1 MKLFR
6 NKKTEYSSGDVK
18 VTEIVLDEEPKT
30 VSEPAEEPSP
40 APVSDKPQEQDI
52 PAAAFDEPPA
62 AEPLNEEPQTD
73 AESDL
78 SETEE
83 ELPHGEQTAESAEI
97 MPEKTEI
104 EETAEESVQAQA
116 EIEEAAEESVQ
127 AQAEIEEAAKES
139 AQAQAEAEAFAGPA
153 EEEEKPEEQQKSE
166 EIGEEPISEEQAFV
180 ERIKAER
187 VTDNE
192 RAAHVYAETAERVE
206 EVGKARYAGSSEE
219 KKAARVIRDLF
230 EDELGG
236 FARMEPFDVR
246 PFATV
251 QGLPVFAAISVV
263 AFILSCIWS
272 PLGVLLF
279 PTVAAMIFVQV
290 IKNKDDFSKLFPK
303 RTSYNV
309 VSVIEN
315 GEKRIGKTVVLG
327 CHYDTDY
334 GRMELPK
341 WIAKQNSAS
350 LHTFMTWYAFA
361 ANLLLAALSVAC
373 IFLKSGPKAIVMFVG
388 FVALAVS
395 VVYMA
400 TYVTYFKLGA
410 RMNKNALSGLGLTLA
425 VAQHLKLNSE
435 EIPSDVRVV
444 VAAFGSSY
452 AGAKGSEAFL
462 EEHYGKDNLLINPV
476 FLDVSALRKN
486 EANVVVADK
495 NLKLNYGGRLAET
508 AFETLKESGLTVDK
522 VVEQGRFADATS
534 FQTKDIPSVFLDG
547 GIQKESLF
555 GETESDVETRYN
567 AVLNLVRRI
576 MKE

>member
-30 VSEPAEEPSP
+30 VSEPTEEPAP

-73 AESDL
+73 AETDL

-97 MPEKTEI
+97 LPEKT
-104 EETAEESVQAQA
+104 
-116 EIEEAAEESVQ
+116 
-127 AQAEIEEAAKES
+127 EIEEAAKES
-139 AQAQAEAEAFAGPA
+139 AQAQAEAEEAAEEPAQAQAEAEAFAEPA
-153 EEEEKPEEQQKSE
+153 EAEEKPEEPQKSE

-279 PTVAAMIFVQV
+279 PTVAAMILVQV
-290 IKNKDDFSKLFPK
+290 IKNKDDFSWLFPK

-315 GEKRIGKTVVLG
+315 GEKHIGKTVVLG

-361 ANLLLAALSVAC
+361 SNILLAALSVAC

>member
-30 VSEPAEEPSP
+30 VSEPAEEPAP

-62 AEPLNEEPQTD
+62 AEPLNEEPQSG

-97 MPEKTEI
+97 LPEK
-104 EETAEESVQAQA
+104 
-116 EIEEAAEESVQ
+116 
-127 AQAEIEEAAKES
+127 AEIEEAAKES
-139 AQAQAEAEAFAGPA
+139 SEAQAEAEAEAFAEPA
-153 EEEEKPEEQQKSE
+153 EAEEKPEEPQKSE
-166 EIGEEPISEEQAFV
+166 EIKEAEEEPISEEQAFV

-192 RAAHVYAETAERVE
+192 RAAHIYAETAERVE

-279 PTVAAMIFVQV
+279 PTVAAMILVQV
-290 IKNKDDFSKLFPK
+290 IKNKDDFSGLFPK

-309 VSVIEN
+309 VRVIEN

-361 ANLLLAALSVAC
+361 SNLLLAALSVAC

-388 FVALAVS
+388 FVALAVG

-486 EANVVVADK
+486 EANVVVSDK

-567 AVLNLVRRI
+567 AVLNLVRRRI

>member
-30 VSEPAEEPSP
+30 VSEPTEEPAP

-97 MPEKTEI
+97 LPEKTEI
-104 EETAEESVQAQA
+104 EET
-116 EIEEAAEESVQ
+116 AEESVQ

-153 EEEEKPEEQQKSE
+153 EEEEKPEEPQKSE

-279 PTVAAMIFVQV
+279 PTVAAMILVQV
-290 IKNKDDFSKLFPK
+290 IKNKDDFSWLFPK

-315 GEKRIGKTVVLG
+315 GEKHIGKTVVLG

-361 ANLLLAALSVAC
+361 SNILLAALSVAC

>member
-18 VTEIVLDEEPKT
+18 VTEIVLDEDPKT
-30 VSEPAEEPSP
+30 VSEPAEEPAP
-40 APVSDKPQEQDI
+40 APVSDKPQEMDI
-52 PAAAFDEPPA
+52 SAAAFDEPPA
-62 AEPLNEEPQTD
+62 AEPLNEEPQSG

-97 MPEKTEI
+97 LPEKAEI
-104 EETAEESVQAQA
+104 EETAE
-116 EIEEAAEESVQ
+116 
-127 AQAEIEEAAKES
+127 
-139 AQAQAEAEAFAGPA
+139 AQAEAEAEAFAEPA
-153 EEEEKPEEQQKSE
+153 EEEEPPEEPQKSE
-166 EIGEEPISEEQAFV
+166 EIKEADEEPISEEQAFV

-192 RAAHVYAETAERVE
+192 RAAHVYAETAEKVE
-206 EVGKARYAGSSEE
+206 EAGKARYAGSTEE

-272 PLGVLLF
+272 PLGVLMF
-279 PTVAAMIFVQV
+279 PTVAAMILVQV
-290 IKNKDDFSKLFPK
+290 IKNKDDFSGLFPK

-341 WIAKQNSAS
+341 WIAKQNSGS

-361 ANLLLAALSVAC
+361 SNLLLAALSVAC

-388 FVALAVS
+388 FVALAVG

-486 EANVVVADK
+486 EANVVVSDK

-522 VVEQGRFADATS
+522 VIEQGRFADATS

>member
-30 VSEPAEEPSP
+30 VSEPAEEPAP

-62 AEPLNEEPQTD
+62 AEPLDEEPQTD

-97 MPEKTEI
+97 LPEKTEI
-104 EETAEESVQAQA
+104 EEVAKESAQAQA
-116 EIEEAAEESVQ
+116 EAEEAAEESV
-127 AQAEIEEAAKES
+127 
-139 AQAQAEAEAFAGPA
+139 QAQAEAEAFAGPA
-153 EEEEKPEEQQKSE
+153 EEEEKPEEPQKSE
-166 EIGEEPISEEQAFV
+166 EIEEEPISEEQAFV

-263 AFILSCIWS
+263 AFILSCIWP

-290 IKNKDDFSKLFPK
+290 IKNKDDFSWLFPK

-361 ANLLLAALSVAC
+361 SNILLAALSVAC

>member
-30 VSEPAEEPSP
+30 VLEPAEEPAP

-97 MPEKTEI
+97 LPEKT
-104 EETAEESVQAQA
+104 

-127 AQAEIEEAAKES
+127 AQAEAEEAAKES

-153 EEEEKPEEQQKSE
+153 EEEEKSEEPQKSE

-279 PTVAAMIFVQV
+279 PTVAAMILVQV
-290 IKNKDDFSKLFPK
+290 IKNKDDFSWLFPK

-309 VSVIEN
+309 VRVIEN
-315 GEKRIGKTVVLG
+315 GEKHIGKTVVLG

-361 ANLLLAALSVAC
+361 SNILLAALSVAC

-486 EANVVVADK
+486 EANVVVSDK
-495 NLKLNYGGRLAET
+495 NLKLNYGGCLAET

-522 VVEQGRFADATS
+522 VVEQSRFADATS

>member
-30 VSEPAEEPSP
+30 VSEPTEEPSP

-73 AESDL
+73 AETDL

-97 MPEKTEI
+97 LPEKT
-104 EETAEESVQAQA
+104 
-116 EIEEAAEESVQ
+116 
-127 AQAEIEEAAKES
+127 EIEEAAKES
-139 AQAQAEAEAFAGPA
+139 AQAQAEAEEAAEEPAQAQAEAEAFAEPA
-153 EEEEKPEEQQKSE
+153 EAEEKPEEPQKSE

-279 PTVAAMIFVQV
+279 PTVAAMILVQV
-290 IKNKDDFSKLFPK
+290 IKNKDDFSWLFPK

-315 GEKRIGKTVVLG
+315 GEKHIGKTVVLG

-361 ANLLLAALSVAC
+361 SNILLAALSVAC

-395 VVYMA
+395 VFYMA

-435 EIPSDVRVV
+435 EIPADVRVV

>member
-30 VSEPAEEPSP
+30 VSEPAEEPAP

-78 SETEE
+78 SKTEE

-97 MPEKTEI
+97 LPEKTEI
-104 EETAEESVQAQA
+104 EEAAKESAQAQA
-116 EIEEAAEESVQ
+116 EIEEAAE
-127 AQAEIEEAAKES
+127 ES

-153 EEEEKPEEQQKSE
+153 EEEETPEEPQKSE

-290 IKNKDDFSKLFPK
+290 IKNKDDFSWLFPK

-361 ANLLLAALSVAC
+361 SNILLAALSVAC

-522 VVEQGRFADATS
+522 VVEQSRFADATS

-547 GIQKESLF
+547 GIQKESMF

>member
-30 VSEPAEEPSP
+30 VLEPAEEPSP

-97 MPEKTEI
+97 LPEKTEI
-104 EETAEESVQAQA
+104 EEAAKESAQAQA
-116 EIEEAAEESVQ
+116 EIEEAAE
-127 AQAEIEEAAKES
+127 ES

-153 EEEEKPEEQQKSE
+153 EEDEKPKEPQKSE

-361 ANLLLAALSVAC
+361 SNILLAALSVAC

-495 NLKLNYGGRLAET
+495 NLKLNYGGCLAET

-522 VVEQGRFADATS
+522 VVEQSRFADATS

>member
-30 VSEPAEEPSP
+30 VSEPTEEPAP

-73 AESDL
+73 AETDL

-97 MPEKTEI
+97 LSEKT
-104 EETAEESVQAQA
+104 
-116 EIEEAAEESVQ
+116 
-127 AQAEIEEAAKES
+127 EIEEAAKES
-139 AQAQAEAEAFAGPA
+139 AQAQAEAEAEAFAGPA
-153 EEEEKPEEQQKSE
+153 EEEEKPEEPQKSE

-315 GEKRIGKTVVLG
+315 GEKHIGKTVVLG

-361 ANLLLAALSVAC
+361 SNILLAALSVAC

-486 EANVVVADK
+486 EANVVVSDK

>member
-6 NKKTEYSSGDVK
+6 NKKTEYSSGYVK
-18 VTEIVLDEEPKT
+18 VTEIVLDEDPKT
-30 VSEPAEEPSP
+30 VSEPAEDPAP

-52 PAAAFDEPPA
+52 PAAAFDEPPT
-62 AEPLNEEPQTD
+62 AEPLNEEPQSV

-97 MPEKTEI
+97 LPEK
-104 EETAEESVQAQA
+104 
-116 EIEEAAEESVQ
+116 
-127 AQAEIEEAAKES
+127 AEIEEAAKES
-139 AQAQAEAEAFAGPA
+139 SEVQAEAEAEAFAESA
-153 EEEEKPEEQQKSE
+153 EVEEKPEEPQKSE
-166 EIGEEPISEEQAFV
+166 EIKEAEEEPISEEQAFV

-279 PTVAAMIFVQV
+279 PTVAAMILVQV
-290 IKNKDDFSKLFPK
+290 IKNKDDFSGLFPK

-361 ANLLLAALSVAC
+361 SNLLLAALSVAC

-388 FVALAVS
+388 FVALAVG

-486 EANVVVADK
+486 EANVVVSDK

-508 AFETLKESGLTVDK
+508 AFETLKESVLTVDK
-522 VVEQGRFADATS
+522 VIEQGRFADATS

>member
-97 MPEKTEI
+97 LPEKTEI

-116 EIEEAAEESVQ
+116 EIEEAAEES
-127 AQAEIEEAAKES
+127 

-153 EEEEKPEEQQKSE
+153 EEDEKPKEPQKSE

-361 ANLLLAALSVAC
+361 SNILLAALSVAC

>member
-30 VSEPAEEPSP
+30 VSEPAEEPAP

-52 PAAAFDEPPA
+52 PAAAFDEPSAAEPLNEEPPA
-62 AEPLNEEPQTD
+62 AEPLDEEPQTD

-97 MPEKTEI
+97 LPEKT
-104 EETAEESVQAQA
+104 
-116 EIEEAAEESVQ
+116 
-127 AQAEIEEAAKES
+127 EIEEAAKES
-139 AQAQAEAEAFAGPA
+139 AQAQAEAEAEAFAGPA
-153 EEEEKPEEQQKSE
+153 EEEEKPEEPQKSE

-246 PFATV
+246 PFSTV

-263 AFILSCIWS
+263 AFILSCIWP

-279 PTVAAMIFVQV
+279 PTVAAMILVQV

-341 WIAKQNSAS
+341 WIAKQNSAG

-361 ANLLLAALSVAC
+361 SNIFLAALSVAC

>member
-30 VSEPAEEPSP
+30 VLEPAEEPAP

-97 MPEKTEI
+97 LPEKT
-104 EETAEESVQAQA
+104 

-127 AQAEIEEAAKES
+127 AQAEAEEAAKES

-153 EEEEKPEEQQKSE
+153 EEEEKSEEPQKSE

-279 PTVAAMIFVQV
+279 PTVAAMILVQV
-290 IKNKDDFSKLFPK
+290 IKNKDDFSWLFPK

-315 GEKRIGKTVVLG
+315 GEKHIGKTVVLG

-361 ANLLLAALSVAC
+361 SNILLAALSVAC

>member
-30 VSEPAEEPSP
+30 VSEPAEEPAP

-97 MPEKTEI
+97 LPEKT
-104 EETAEESVQAQA
+104 

-127 AQAEIEEAAKES
+127 AQAEAEEAAKES

-153 EEEEKPEEQQKSE
+153 EEEEKSEEPQKSE

-279 PTVAAMIFVQV
+279 PTVAAMILVQV
-290 IKNKDDFSKLFPK
+290 IKNKDDFSWLFPK

-315 GEKRIGKTVVLG
+315 GEKHIGKTVVLG

-361 ANLLLAALSVAC
+361 SNILLAALSVAC

>member
-30 VSEPAEEPSP
+30 VSEPAEDPAP
-40 APVSDKPQEQDI
+40 APVSDKPQELDI

-97 MPEKTEI
+97 LPEK
-104 EETAEESVQAQA
+104 
-116 EIEEAAEESVQ
+116 
-127 AQAEIEEAAKES
+127 AEIEEAAKES
-139 AQAQAEAEAFAGPA
+139 AQAEDEAEAEAFAEPA
-153 EEEEKPEEQQKSE
+153 EEEEPPEEPQKSE
-166 EIGEEPISEEQAFV
+166 EIKEAEEEPISEEQAFV

-206 EVGKARYAGSSEE
+206 EVGKARYAGSTEE

-279 PTVAAMIFVQV
+279 PTVAAMILVQV
-290 IKNKDDFSKLFPK
+290 IKNKDDFSGLFPK

-361 ANLLLAALSVAC
+361 SNLLLAALSVAC

-388 FVALAVS
+388 FVALAVG

-486 EANVVVADK
+486 EANVVVSDK

-522 VVEQGRFADATS
+522 VIEQGRFADATS

>member
-30 VSEPAEEPSP
+30 VSEPAEEPAP

-97 MPEKTEI
+97 LPEKT
-104 EETAEESVQAQA
+104 
-116 EIEEAAEESVQ
+116 
-127 AQAEIEEAAKES
+127 EIEEAAKES
-139 AQAQAEAEAFAGPA
+139 AQAQAEIEEAAEESAQAQAEAEEAAEEPAQAQAEAEAFAEPA
-153 EEEEKPEEQQKSE
+153 EAEEKPEEPQKSE

-263 AFILSCIWS
+263 AFILSCIWP

-290 IKNKDDFSKLFPK
+290 IKNKDDFSWLFPK

-361 ANLLLAALSVAC
+361 SNILLAALSVAC

-486 EANVVVADK
+486 EANVVVSDK

-567 AVLNLVRRI
+567 AVLNLLRRI

>member
-30 VSEPAEEPSP
+30 VSEPAEEPAP

-73 AESDL
+73 AETDL

-97 MPEKTEI
+97 LPEKT
-104 EETAEESVQAQA
+104 
-116 EIEEAAEESVQ
+116 
-127 AQAEIEEAAKES
+127 EIEEAAKES
-139 AQAQAEAEAFAGPA
+139 AQAQAEAEEAAEEPAQAQAEAEAFAEPA
-153 EEEEKPEEQQKSE
+153 EAEEKPEEPQKSE

-279 PTVAAMIFVQV
+279 PTVAAMILVQV
-290 IKNKDDFSKLFPK
+290 IKNKDDFSWLFPK

-315 GEKRIGKTVVLG
+315 GEKHIGKTVVLG

-361 ANLLLAALSVAC
+361 SNILLAALSVAC
-373 IFLKSGPKAIVMFVG
+373 IFLKSGPKAIVMFAG

-486 EANVVVADK
+486 EANVVVSDK

>member
-30 VSEPAEEPSP
+30 VSEPAEESAP

-97 MPEKTEI
+97 LPEKTEI
-104 EETAEESVQAQA
+104 EEAAEESAQAQA
-116 EIEEAAEESVQ
+116 EIEEAAEEP
-127 AQAEIEEAAKES
+127 

-153 EEEEKPEEQQKSE
+153 EEEEKPEEPQKSE

-279 PTVAAMIFVQV
+279 PTVAAMILVQV

-341 WIAKQNSAS
+341 WIAKQNSAG

-361 ANLLLAALSVAC
+361 SNILLAALSVAC
-373 IFLKSGPKAIVMFVG
+373 IFLKSGPKAIVMFAG

-486 EANVVVADK
+486 EANVVVSDK

>member
-73 AESDL
+73 AETDL

-97 MPEKTEI
+97 LPEKT
-104 EETAEESVQAQA
+104 
-116 EIEEAAEESVQ
+116 
-127 AQAEIEEAAKES
+127 EIEEAAKES
-139 AQAQAEAEAFAGPA
+139 AQAQAEAEAEAFAGPA
-153 EEEEKPEEQQKSE
+153 EEEEKPEEPQKSE

-279 PTVAAMIFVQV
+279 PTVAAMILVQV
-290 IKNKDDFSKLFPK
+290 IKNKDDFSWLFPK

-315 GEKRIGKTVVLG
+315 GEKHIGKTVVLG

-361 ANLLLAALSVAC
+361 SNILLAALSVAC
-373 IFLKSGPKAIVMFVG
+373 IFLKSGPKAIVMFAG

>member
-30 VSEPAEEPSP
+30 VSEPAEDPAP

-52 PAAAFDEPPA
+52 SAAAFDEPPA
-62 AEPLNEEPQTD
+62 AEPLNEEPQSG

-97 MPEKTEI
+97 LPEKAEI
-104 EETAEESVQAQA
+104 EETAE
-116 EIEEAAEESVQ
+116 
-127 AQAEIEEAAKES
+127 
-139 AQAQAEAEAFAGPA
+139 AQAEAEAEAFAEPAEA
-153 EEEEKPEEQQKSE
+153 EEEPEEEPQKSE
-166 EIGEEPISEEQAFV
+166 EEADEPISEEQAFV

-206 EVGKARYAGSSEE
+206 EVGKARYAGSTEE

-279 PTVAAMIFVQV
+279 PTVAAMILVQV
-290 IKNKDDFSKLFPK
+290 IKNKDDFSGLFPK

-361 ANLLLAALSVAC
+361 SNLLLAALSVAC

-388 FVALAVS
+388 FVALAVG
-395 VVYMA
+395 VVYLA

-522 VVEQGRFADATS
+522 VIEQGRFADATS

>member
-18 VTEIVLDEEPKT
+18 VTEIVLDEDPKT
-30 VSEPAEEPSP
+30 VSEPAEEPAP

-52 PAAAFDEPPA
+52 SAVAFDEPPA
-62 AEPLNEEPQTD
+62 EEPIGEEPQSG

-83 ELPHGEQTAESAEI
+83 ELPCGEQTAESAEI
-97 MPEKTEI
+97 LPEKA
-104 EETAEESVQAQA
+104 ET
-116 EIEEAAEESVQ
+116 EEAAEESPKV
-127 AQAEIEEAAKES
+127 
-139 AQAQAEAEAFAGPA
+139 QAEAEAFLEPA
-153 EEEEKPEEQQKSE
+153 EAEEKSE
-166 EIGEEPISEEQAFV
+166 EEPQNSEEEGDEPISEEQAFV

-192 RAAHVYAETAERVE
+192 RAAHVYAETAEKVE
-206 EVGKARYAGSSEE
+206 EAGKARYAGSAEE

-279 PTVAAMIFVQV
+279 PTVAAMILVQV
-290 IKNKDDFSKLFPK
+290 IKNKDDFSGLFPK

-361 ANLLLAALSVAC
+361 SNLLLAALSVAC

-388 FVALAVS
+388 FVALAVG

-522 VVEQGRFADATS
+522 VIEQGRFADATS
-534 FQTKDIPSVFLDG
+534 FQTKDVPSVFLDG

>member
-30 VSEPAEEPSP
+30 VSEPTEEPAP

-73 AESDL
+73 AETDL

-97 MPEKTEI
+97 LPEKT
-104 EETAEESVQAQA
+104 
-116 EIEEAAEESVQ
+116 
-127 AQAEIEEAAKES
+127 EIEEAAKES
-139 AQAQAEAEAFAGPA
+139 AQAQAEAEEAAEEPAQAQAEAEAFAEPA
-153 EEEEKPEEQQKSE
+153 EAEEKPEEPQKSE
-166 EIGEEPISEEQAFV
+166 EIGEEPISEEQTFV

-279 PTVAAMIFVQV
+279 PTVAAMILVQV
-290 IKNKDDFSKLFPK
+290 IKNKDDFSWLFPK

-315 GEKRIGKTVVLG
+315 GEKHIGKTVVLG

-361 ANLLLAALSVAC
+361 SNILLAALSVAC

-425 VAQHLKLNSE
+425 VAQHLKLTSE

>member
-30 VSEPAEEPSP
+30 VSEPAEESAP

-73 AESDL
+73 AETDL
-78 SETEE
+78 PETEE
-83 ELPHGEQTAESAEI
+83 ELPRGEQTAESAEI
-97 MPEKTEI
+97 LPEKAEI
-104 EETAEESVQAQA
+104 EETAE
-116 EIEEAAEESVQ
+116 
-127 AQAEIEEAAKES
+127 
-139 AQAQAEAEAFAGPA
+139 AQAEAEAEAFAEPA
-153 EEEEKPEEQQKSE
+153 EEEEPPEEPQKSE

-279 PTVAAMIFVQV
+279 PTVAAMILVQV
-290 IKNKDDFSKLFPK
+290 IKNKDDFSGLFPK

-361 ANLLLAALSVAC
+361 SNLLLAALSVAC

-388 FVALAVS
+388 FVALAVG
-395 VVYMA
+395 VVYLA

-534 FQTKDIPSVFLDG
+534 FQTKDIPSIFLDG

>member
-30 VSEPAEEPSP
+30 VSEPAEEPAP

-62 AEPLNEEPQTD
+62 AEPLDEEPQTD

-97 MPEKTEI
+97 LPEKT
-104 EETAEESVQAQA
+104 

-127 AQAEIEEAAKES
+127 EQAE
-139 AQAQAEAEAFAGPA
+139 AEAEAFAGPA
-153 EEEEKPEEQQKSE
+153 EEEEKSEEPQKTE

-246 PFATV
+246 PFSTV

-263 AFILSCIWS
+263 AFILSCIWP

-279 PTVAAMIFVQV
+279 PTVAAMIFMQV
-290 IKNKDDFSKLFPK
+290 IKNKDDFSWLFPK

-350 LHTFMTWYAFA
+350 LHTFMTWYAFVS
-361 ANLLLAALSVAC
+361 NLLLAALSVAC

-486 EANVVVADK
+486 EANVVVSDK

-547 GIQKESLF
+547 GIQKESMF

>member
-6 NKKTEYSSGDVK
+6 NKKTEYSSGDGK

-73 AESDL
+73 AETDL

-97 MPEKTEI
+97 LPEKT
-104 EETAEESVQAQA
+104 
-116 EIEEAAEESVQ
+116 
-127 AQAEIEEAAKES
+127 EIEEAAKES
-139 AQAQAEAEAFAGPA
+139 AQAQAEAEAEAFAGPA
-153 EEEEKPEEQQKSE
+153 EEEEKPEEPQKSE

-279 PTVAAMIFVQV
+279 PTVAAMILVQV
-290 IKNKDDFSKLFPK
+290 IKNKDDFSWLFPK

-315 GEKRIGKTVVLG
+315 GEKHIGKTVVLG

-361 ANLLLAALSVAC
+361 SNILLAALSVAC

>member
-30 VSEPAEEPSP
+30 VSEPAEEPAP

-52 PAAAFDEPPA
+52 PAAAFDESPA
-62 AEPLNEEPQTD
+62 AEPLDEEPQTD

-97 MPEKTEI
+97 LPEKT
-104 EETAEESVQAQA
+104 

-127 AQAEIEEAAKES
+127 AQAEAEEAAKES
-139 AQAQAEAEAFAGPA
+139 VQAQAEAEAFAGPA
-153 EEEEKPEEQQKSE
+153 EEEEKSEEPQKSE

-219 KKAARVIRDLF
+219 KKAARVIRNLF

-279 PTVAAMIFVQV
+279 PTVAAMILVQV
-290 IKNKDDFSKLFPK
+290 IKNKDDFSWLFPK

-361 ANLLLAALSVAC
+361 SNLLLAALSVAC
-373 IFLKSGPKAIVMFVG
+373 IFLKSGPKAIVMFAG

-486 EANVVVADK
+486 EANVVVSDK

-547 GIQKESLF
+547 GIQKESMF

>member
-30 VSEPAEEPSP
+30 VSEPTEEPAP

-73 AESDL
+73 AETDL

-97 MPEKTEI
+97 LPEKT
-104 EETAEESVQAQA
+104 
-116 EIEEAAEESVQ
+116 
-127 AQAEIEEAAKES
+127 EIEEAAKES
-139 AQAQAEAEAFAGPA
+139 AQAQAEAEAEAFAGPT
-153 EEEEKPEEQQKSE
+153 EEEEKPEEPQKSE

-279 PTVAAMIFVQV
+279 PTVAAMILVQV
-290 IKNKDDFSKLFPK
+290 IKNKDDFSWLFPK

-315 GEKRIGKTVVLG
+315 GEKHIGKTVVLG

-361 ANLLLAALSVAC
+361 SNILLVALSVAC

-486 EANVVVADK
+486 EANVVVSDK

>member
-73 AESDL
+73 AETDL

-97 MPEKTEI
+97 LPEKT
-104 EETAEESVQAQA
+104 

-127 AQAEIEEAAKES
+127 AQAEAEEAAKES

-153 EEEEKPEEQQKSE
+153 EEEEKPEEPQKSE

-279 PTVAAMIFVQV
+279 PTVAAMILVQV
-290 IKNKDDFSKLFPK
+290 IKNKDDFSWLFPK

-315 GEKRIGKTVVLG
+315 GEKHIGKTVVLG

-361 ANLLLAALSVAC
+361 SNILLAALSVAC

>member
-30 VSEPAEEPSP
+30 VSEPTEEPAP

-97 MPEKTEI
+97 LPEKTEI
-104 EETAEESVQAQA
+104 EEV
-116 EIEEAAEESVQ
+116 
-127 AQAEIEEAAKES
+127 AKES
-139 AQAQAEAEAFAGPA
+139 AQAQAEIEAEAFEGPA
-153 EEEEKPEEQQKSE
+153 EEEEKPEEPQKSE

-279 PTVAAMIFVQV
+279 PTVAAMILVQV

-361 ANLLLAALSVAC
+361 SNILLAALSVAC
-373 IFLKSGPKAIVMFVG
+373 IFLKSGPKAIVMFAG
-388 FVALAVS
+388 LVALAVS

-486 EANVVVADK
+486 EANVVVSDK

>member
-18 VTEIVLDEEPKT
+18 VTEIVLDEDPKT
-30 VSEPAEEPSP
+30 VSEPAEEPAP
-40 APVSDKPQEQDI
+40 APVSDKPQEQDVS
-52 PAAAFDEPPA
+52 AVAFDEPPA
-62 AEPLNEEPQTD
+62 AEPLNEEPQSG

-97 MPEKTEI
+97 LPEK
-104 EETAEESVQAQA
+104 
-116 EIEEAAEESVQ
+116 
-127 AQAEIEEAAKES
+127 AEIEEAAKES
-139 AQAQAEAEAFAGPA
+139 AQVQAEAEAEAFAEPA
-153 EEEEKPEEQQKSE
+153 EAEEKPEEPQKSE
-166 EIGEEPISEEQAFV
+166 EIKEAEEEPISEEQAFV

-206 EVGKARYAGSSEE
+206 EVGKARYAGSTEE

-279 PTVAAMIFVQV
+279 PTVAAMILVQV
-290 IKNKDDFSKLFPK
+290 IKNKDDFSGLFPK

-361 ANLLLAALSVAC
+361 SNLLLAALSVAC

-388 FVALAVS
+388 FVALAVG

-486 EANVVVADK
+486 EANVVVSDK

>member
-30 VSEPAEEPSP
+30 VSEPAEEPAP

-52 PAAAFDEPPA
+52 PAVAFDEPPT
-62 AEPLNEEPQTD
+62 AEPLNEEPQSG

-78 SETEE
+78 SEKEE
-83 ELPHGEQTAESAEI
+83 ELPHSEQTAESAEI
-97 MPEKTEI
+97 LPEK
-104 EETAEESVQAQA
+104 
-116 EIEEAAEESVQ
+116 
-127 AQAEIEEAAKES
+127 AEIEEAAKES
-139 AQAQAEAEAFAGPA
+139 AQVQAEAEAEAFAEPA
-153 EEEEKPEEQQKSE
+153 EVEEPPEEPQKSE
-166 EIGEEPISEEQAFV
+166 EIKEAEEEPISEEQAFV

-279 PTVAAMIFVQV
+279 PTVAAMILVQV
-290 IKNKDDFSKLFPK
+290 IKNKDDFSGLFPK

-361 ANLLLAALSVAC
+361 SNLLLAALSVAC

-388 FVALAVS
+388 FVALAVG

-486 EANVVVADK
+486 EAAIVVSDK

>member
-30 VSEPAEEPSP
+30 VSEPAEDPAP
-40 APVSDKPQEQDI
+40 APVSDKPQELDI
-52 PAAAFDEPPA
+52 SAVAFDEPPA
-62 AEPLNEEPQTD
+62 AEPLNEEPQSG

-97 MPEKTEI
+97 LPEK
-104 EETAEESVQAQA
+104 A
-116 EIEEAAEESVQ
+116 EIEEAAE
-127 AQAEIEEAAKES
+127 
-139 AQAQAEAEAFAGPA
+139 AQAEAEAEAFAEPA
-153 EEEEKPEEQQKSE
+153 EEEEPPEEPQKSE
-166 EIGEEPISEEQAFV
+166 EIKEADEEPISEEQAFV

-192 RAAHVYAETAERVE
+192 RAAHVYAETAEKVE
-206 EVGKARYAGSSEE
+206 EAGKARYAGSTEE

-279 PTVAAMIFVQV
+279 PTVAAMILVQV
-290 IKNKDDFSKLFPK
+290 IKNKDDFSGLFPK

-361 ANLLLAALSVAC
+361 SNVLLAALSVAC

-388 FVALAVS
+388 FVALAVG
-395 VVYMA
+395 VVYLA

-486 EANVVVADK
+486 EANVVVSDK

-522 VVEQGRFADATS
+522 VIEQGRFADATS

>member
-30 VSEPAEEPSP
+30 VSELAEESAP

-62 AEPLNEEPQTD
+62 VEPLNEEPQTD

-97 MPEKTEI
+97 LPEKAEI
-104 EETAEESVQAQA
+104 EETAE
-116 EIEEAAEESVQ
+116 
-127 AQAEIEEAAKES
+127 
-139 AQAQAEAEAFAGPA
+139 AQAEAEAEAFAEPTEA
-153 EEEEKPEEQQKSE
+153 EEKPEEPQKSE
-166 EIGEEPISEEQAFV
+166 EIKEAEEEPISEEQAFV

-192 RAAHVYAETAERVE
+192 RAAHVYAETAEKVE
-206 EVGKARYAGSSEE
+206 ETGKARYAGSTEE

-279 PTVAAMIFVQV
+279 PTVAAMILVQV
-290 IKNKDDFSKLFPK
+290 IKNKDDFSWLFPK

-361 ANLLLAALSVAC
+361 SNLLLAALSVAC

-388 FVALAVS
+388 FVALAVG
-395 VVYMA
+395 VVYLA

>member
-30 VSEPAEEPSP
+30 VSEPAEEPAP

-62 AEPLNEEPQTD
+62 AEPLDEEPQTD

-97 MPEKTEI
+97 LPEKT
-104 EETAEESVQAQA
+104 
-116 EIEEAAEESVQ
+116 
-127 AQAEIEEAAKES
+127 EIEEAAKES
-139 AQAQAEAEAFAGPA
+139 AQAEVEAEEEAFAGPA
-153 EEEEKPEEQQKSE
+153 EEEENPEEPQKSE
-166 EIGEEPISEEQAFV
+166 EIKEAKEEPISEEQAFV

-192 RAAHVYAETAERVE
+192 RAAHVYAETAEKVE
-206 EVGKARYAGSSEE
+206 ETGKARYAGSTEE

-279 PTVAAMIFVQV
+279 PTVAAMILVQV
-290 IKNKDDFSKLFPK
+290 IKNKDDFSGLFPK

-361 ANLLLAALSVAC
+361 SNLLLAALSVAC

-388 FVALAVS
+388 FVALAVG
-395 VVYMA
+395 VVYLA

-486 EANVVVADK
+486 EANVVVSDK

-547 GIQKESLF
+547 GIQKESMF

>member
-30 VSEPAEEPSP
+30 VSEPTEEPAP

-73 AESDL
+73 AETDL

-97 MPEKTEI
+97 LPEKT
-104 EETAEESVQAQA
+104 
-116 EIEEAAEESVQ
+116 
-127 AQAEIEEAAKES
+127 EIEEAAKES
-139 AQAQAEAEAFAGPA
+139 AQAQAEAEAEAFAGPA
-153 EEEEKPEEQQKSE
+153 EEEEKPEEPQKSE

-279 PTVAAMIFVQV
+279 PTVAAMILVQV
-290 IKNKDDFSKLFPK
+290 IKNKDDFSWLFPK

-315 GEKRIGKTVVLG
+315 GEKHIGKTVVLG

-361 ANLLLAALSVAC
+361 SNILLAALSVAC

>member
-73 AESDL
+73 AETDL

-97 MPEKTEI
+97 LPEKT
-104 EETAEESVQAQA
+104 
-116 EIEEAAEESVQ
+116 
-127 AQAEIEEAAKES
+127 EIEEAAKES
-139 AQAQAEAEAFAGPA
+139 AQAQAEIEAEAFEGPA
-153 EEEEKPEEQQKSE
+153 EEEEKPEEPQKSE

-180 ERIKAER
+180 DRIKAER

-236 FARMEPFDVR
+236 FARMEPFDVGA
-246 PFATV
+246 FGTV

-279 PTVAAMIFVQV
+279 PTVAAMILVQV
-290 IKNKDDFSKLFPK
+290 IKNKDDFSWLFPK

-315 GEKRIGKTVVLG
+315 GEKHIGKTVVLG

-361 ANLLLAALSVAC
+361 SNILLAALSVAC

>member
-30 VSEPAEEPSP
+30 VSEPAEEPAP

-62 AEPLNEEPQTD
+62 AEPLDEEPQTD

-83 ELPHGEQTAESAEI
+83 QLPHGEQTAESAEI
-97 MPEKTEI
+97 LPEKT
-104 EETAEESVQAQA
+104 
-116 EIEEAAEESVQ
+116 
-127 AQAEIEEAAKES
+127 EIEEAAKES
-139 AQAQAEAEAFAGPA
+139 AQAQAEIEEAAEEPAQAQAEAEVEAFAGPA
-153 EEEEKPEEQQKSE
+153 EEEEPPEEPQKSE

-187 VTDNE
+187 ATDNE

-279 PTVAAMIFVQV
+279 PTVAAMILVQV
-290 IKNKDDFSKLFPK
+290 IKNKDDFSWLFPK

-361 ANLLLAALSVAC
+361 SNILLAALSVAC
-373 IFLKSGPKAIVMFVG
+373 IFLKSGPKAIVMFAG

-486 EANVVVADK
+486 EANVVVSDK

>member
-73 AESDL
+73 AETDL

-97 MPEKTEI
+97 LPEKT
-104 EETAEESVQAQA
+104 
-116 EIEEAAEESVQ
+116 
-127 AQAEIEEAAKES
+127 EIEEAAKES
-139 AQAQAEAEAFAGPA
+139 AQAQAEAEAEAFAGPA
-153 EEEEKPEEQQKSE
+153 EEEEKPEEPQKSE

-279 PTVAAMIFVQV
+279 PTVAAMILVQV
-290 IKNKDDFSKLFPK
+290 IKNKDDFSWLFPK

-309 VSVIEN
+309 VRVIEN
-315 GEKRIGKTVVLG
+315 GEKHIGKTVVLG

-361 ANLLLAALSVAC
+361 SNILLAALSVAC